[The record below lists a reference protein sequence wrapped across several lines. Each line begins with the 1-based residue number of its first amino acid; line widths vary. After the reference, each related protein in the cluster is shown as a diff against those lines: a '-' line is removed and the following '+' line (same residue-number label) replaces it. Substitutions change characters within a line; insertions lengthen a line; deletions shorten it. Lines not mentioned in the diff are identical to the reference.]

1 MACFVV
7 VIAMIWVLQYKIDY
21 RYSGLYNKIC
31 FCIVQIACALLDL
44 KKRSFTV
51 RTFAHESTEVLYL
64 GSAIN
69 VSWLL
74 LVGSKN

>member
-7 VIAMIWVLQYKIDY
+7 VISMTWVLEYKINY
-21 RYSGLYNKIC
+21 RDSGLYNKKC
-31 FCIVQIACALLDL
+31 FHILQISPALLDL

-51 RTFAHESTEVLYL
+51 RTFAHESVEVLYL

-69 VSWLL
+69 ASPLL